1 VHYYLHEI
9 SRCRRRKTS
18 HHKRKSYIFFSLN
31 NFITVFEGKML
42 NYMLSRN
49 GFFVF
54 SQMSNA
60 DSQQRVEGVSSYE
73 DARRERGVVPIYW
86 IYRIM
91 HCEWGPECNTNSIIM
106 NNNDTDDNNRSLELE
121 LNFEHSCICINSL
134 SHPARSARKQ
144 KNKYRILCTLE

>member
-1 VHYYLHEI
+1 MCTTICTKLAGVVEGKRVIIKGKAI
-9 SRCRRRKTS
+9 S
-18 HHKRKSYIFFSLN
+18 FFSLN

-73 DARRERGVVPIYW
+73 DARRERGVVPIY
-86 IYRIM
+86 
-91 HCEWGPECNTNSIIM
+91 
-106 NNNDTDDNNRSLELE
+106 
-121 LNFEHSCICINSL
+121 
-134 SHPARSARKQ
+134 
-144 KNKYRILCTLE
+144 